1 MTDGQVSVR
10 NMCSQDFPVGLSTRS
25 PCLIFAVRHDC
36 IHITLIEHPSMK
48 YIQTNKNKN
57 RPTKRKEAK
66 YKAQRKTYI
75 PVAEFQLCI

>member
-1 MTDGQVSVR
+1 MTDGQLSVR
-10 NMCSQDFPVGLSTRS
+10 NMCSQDFSVGLSTRS

-36 IHITLIEHPSMK
+36 IHITLIEHLSMK

-66 YKAQRKTYI
+66 SHPARQSD
-75 PVAEFQLCI
+75 L